1 MLVAH
6 LPVADTDK
14 VMSTD
19 YIIASPQHCN
29 SMAAGAVTDVNHNP
43 KQLSYMDVF
52 CQTKYPYTHDIKNII
67 NTKGKIPERP
77 ELHLV
82 QYTLFSGPHVHTTA
96 WPAIKLL

>member
-1 MLVAH
+1 
-6 LPVADTDK
+6 
-14 VMSTD
+14 
-19 YIIASPQHCN
+19 
-29 SMAAGAVTDVNHNP
+29 
-43 KQLSYMDVF
+43 MDVF